1 LPYSAGPTA
10 EPTEGGRMLKL
21 VVRYA
26 RYTAT
31 ALTAAV
37 FNGSVN

>member
-1 LPYSAGPTA
+1 MVVVILG
-10 EPTEGGRMLKL
+10 PTEGGGMLKL

-37 FNGSVN
+37 FSSSVG